1 MLKLDHIGLDIDM
14 SNINYD
20 KNNDS

>member
-1 MLKLDHIGLDIDM
+1 MIKLDHIGLDIDM
-14 SNINYD
+14 SNINYE